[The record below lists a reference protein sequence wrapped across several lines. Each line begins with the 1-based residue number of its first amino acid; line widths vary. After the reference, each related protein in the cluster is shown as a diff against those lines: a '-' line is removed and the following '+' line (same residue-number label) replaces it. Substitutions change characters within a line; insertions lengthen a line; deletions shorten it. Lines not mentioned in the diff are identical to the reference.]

1 MNEYKNFV
9 GGILEKGL
17 LSFMLSSIDKLHQPK
32 SKTLVFT
39 TPAPKALWNKNK
51 GPITKTLHVKVTS
64 PVLVIPLEHESHAPL
79 VPLFSCGGTGIGDG
93 PADDTDRI

>member
-9 GGILEKGL
+9 GSILERNL

-39 TPAPKALWNKNK
+39 TPAPRSLWNKNK
-51 GPITKTLHVKVTS
+51 GPITKVLHIKVQPRRPPHNARDLAQWS
-64 PVLVIPLEHESHAPL
+64 ACVSRVACR
-79 VPLFSCGGTGIGDG
+79 VACRVVV
-93 PADDTDRI
+93 A